1 MAETKFQF
9 LIDLKV
15 GQPHPHGG
23 QAVLPRVDGRIN
35 LRLRPVLRAL
45 LTGDELGRQSRGF
58 DLINGRHAVS
68 IGKNTV
74 GAALQRVGDLG
85 TDVVLLQ
92 RRLSLIVRVLF
103 YGGTL
108 QFAVQAC
115 ALQRA
120 VKAGKTA
127 VNAAGAQ

>member
-1 MAETKFQF
+1 M
-9 LIDLKV
+9 
-15 GQPHPHGG
+15 
-23 QAVLPRVDGRIN
+23 
-35 LRLRPVLRAL
+35 LRAL
-45 LTGDELGRQSRGF
+45 LTGDELGRQSCGF

-74 GAALQRVGDLG
+74 GTALQRVGNLG
-85 TDVVLLQ
+85 TGVVLLQ
-92 RRLSLIVRVLF
+92 RRLGLVVRVLF

-120 VKAGKTA
+120 VKAGKAA